1 MAMTDD
7 NDYRPIDCGLY
18 SEYEL
23 AIMQRRRWRMHWRD
37 EAGDDHLETLR
48 PTDLQTRQGQ
58 EFMYALTDGGAER
71 CIRLDRI
78 IKIEALE
85 GVK

>member
-1 MAMTDD
+1 MSDD
-7 NDYRPIDCGLY
+7 NDYTPIDCGLY

-23 AIMQRRRWRMHWRD
+23 LIMRRTRLRVHWRD
-37 EAGDDHLETLR
+37 ADGNDHMEMLR

-58 EFMYALTDGGAER
+58 EFMYAVTESGDER

-78 IKIEALE
+78 IKSEPL
-85 GVK
+85 KRSDP

>member
-1 MAMTDD
+1 MSDD
-7 NDYRPIDCGLY
+7 NDYQPIDCGLY
-18 SEYEL
+18 STYEV

-37 EAGDDHLETLR
+37 ETGDDHLETLR
-48 PTDLQTRQGQ
+48 PTDLQTRNGQ
-58 EFMYALTDGGAER
+58 EFMYALTDDGAER

-78 IKIEALE
+78 IKIETIE

>member
-1 MAMTDD
+1 MSDES
-7 NDYRPIDCGLY
+7 DYQPIECGLY
-18 SEYEL
+18 SEYEV

-37 EAGDDHLETLR
+37 EAGNDHLETLR

-58 EFMYALTDGGAER
+58 EFMLAVTDGGAER

-78 IKIEALE
+78 IRIENLAGE
-85 GVK
+85 K

>member
-1 MAMTDD
+1 MSDD
-7 NDYRPIDCGLY
+7 SDYHPIDCGLY

-37 EAGDDHLETLR
+37 EAGNDHLETVR
-48 PTDLQTRQGQ
+48 PVDLQTRAGQ
-58 EFMYALTDGGAER
+58 EFMHAVTESGVQR

-78 IKIEALE
+78 IKTEAIEGGA
-85 GVK
+85 

>member
-1 MAMTDD
+1 MSDD
-7 NDYRPIDCGLY
+7 NDYQPIDCDLY

-23 AIMQRRRWRMHWRD
+23 AIMRHRRWRMHWRD
-37 EAGDDHLETLR
+37 ESGNDHLETLS

-58 EFMYALTDGGAER
+58 EFMYAVTDSGAER

-78 IKIEALE
+78 IKIENIE
-85 GVK
+85 GVM